1 MTIPYTNED
10 DDIANDEKE
19 HLQKSEGQIP
29 TRNVKP
35 YKNENVADCK
45 VENKIKVRYIKLQ
58 QRKNHRR

>member
-1 MTIPYTNED
+1 MTIPCTNED

-35 YKNENVADCK
+35 YKNEVN
-45 VENKIKVRYIKLQ
+45 Q
-58 QRKNHRR
+58 

>member
-45 VENKIKVRYIKLQ
+45 VSSY
-58 QRKNHRR
+58 